1 MWLFYILNKEG
12 KGILYLMEDD
22 YGMARKSVK
31 LPKPDNAGSNTLNQ
45 VSGIMPDEST
55 AFIDK
60 SSAKELWGINDTQ

>member
-1 MWLFYILNKEG
+1 
-12 KGILYLMEDD
+12 MEDD